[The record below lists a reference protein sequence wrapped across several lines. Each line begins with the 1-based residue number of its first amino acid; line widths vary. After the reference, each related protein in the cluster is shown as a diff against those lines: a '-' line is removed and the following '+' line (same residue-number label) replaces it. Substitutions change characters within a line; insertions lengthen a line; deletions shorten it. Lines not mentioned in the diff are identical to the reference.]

1 MLNLIVFRTNLAS
14 AYTEGFMINSDS
26 LSYVCDTLEDKV
38 RDLNKDG
45 KQDTPKVYGLT
56 AIPYGKYNIEVTFSP
71 KFQKDMVLVNNVP
84 EFEGIR
90 LHWAVDA
97 NHLLGCV
104 GTGKRAG
111 AGVLANIGMTDKLTA
126 MLIAS
131 GGVGTLTIK

>member
-1 MLNLIVFRTNLAS
+1 MLNLVVFRTNLTS
-14 AYTEGFMINSDS
+14 NYTEGVMIDSDK
-26 LSYVCDTLEDKV
+26 LLFLCDTVEDKV

-45 KQDTPKVYGLT
+45 KQDTPKIYGLT

-71 KFQKDMVLVNNVP
+71 KFQKDMVLVNSVP

-97 NHLLGCV
+97 GHLLGCV
-104 GTGKRAG
+104 GCGKRSG
-111 AGVLANIGMTDKLTA
+111 PGTLSNSGMTDKLTS
-126 MLIAS
+126 MLRES